1 MRALPP
7 ARQGEAM
14 TCALT
19 EPRRRRRW
27 PWSSRTSLR
36 ADVSMG
42 LLLLVVEVVVHVA
55 GSFGHGMEVWAAQDD
70 QARIDA
76 AQRAGIAW
84 TQYLLIG
91 ALVLAVLAAL
101 ARAPWTMMLQLL
113 AVAALTVLFVFSQ
126 HEYERT
132 HPGPA
137 PTPSAGYSPCYSGS
151 NRCD

>member
-1 MRALPP
+1 
-7 ARQGEAM
+7 M
-14 TCALT
+14 TCALP
-19 EPRRRRRW
+19 EPRPRRSW
-27 PWSSRTSLR
+27 PWSNRTPLR
-36 ADVSMG
+36 TDVGTG
-42 LLLLVVEVVVHVA
+42 LLLLVVEVVVYVA
-55 GSFGHGMEVWAAQDD
+55 GSFGHGMEVWVAQTD

-91 ALVLAVLAAL
+91 ALVLAGLAL
-101 ARAPWTMMLQLL
+101 LVRAPWTMMLQLL
-113 AVAALTVLFVFSQ
+113 AVGTLTVLFVFSQ
-126 HEYERT
+126 HEYDRT